1 MVRRIALVGAAV
13 LGFTAILPAT
23 SVQAIPKCRSGY
35 NCLYQWYADPAH
47 TTFVGFLSIDC
58 EGNTESSGGRSQHL
72 HFTESPCG

>member
-1 MVRRIALVGAAV
+1 MIRRIALVGVAV

-47 TTFVGFLSIDC
+47 TTFVGFMSIDC
-58 EGNTESSGGRSQHL
+58 DGNTDSSGERSGYL
-72 HFTESPCG
+72 DFTQARCG